1 MKKRKKDEQAKVGEL
16 KENIADKERE
26 KKNNM
31 EERLNN
37 TKTNDELKKQDA
49 ELELQNEEGRAV
61 INDDNTPPS
70 EKEAAQDRVTERE
83 GKQRRIRT
91 QIEVRERA
99 QTLREKVKEIFLK
112 R

>member
-1 MKKRKKDEQAKVGEL
+1 MKKRKKDEQAKVDEL

-91 QIEVRERA
+91 QIEVRERE
-99 QTLREKVKEIFLK
+99 LRLFERRSKSFF
-112 R
+112 

>member
-1 MKKRKKDEQAKVGEL
+1 MKKRKKDEQAKVDEL

-70 EKEAAQDRVTERE
+70 EKDAAQDRVTERE

-91 QIEVRERA
+91 QIEVRERE
-99 QTLREKVKEIFLK
+99 LRLFERRSKSFF
-112 R
+112 